1 MGKRIQQ
8 LLFVPLFFITF
19 FSYASTYFSYV
30 EEVESASATNNTYHY
45 QFDYWKAN
53 SPTEGNPCVSVLGH
67 DGAKRCYFTINHL
80 HSGKYTGGVASRID
94 WDCRINFATYKTMEA
109 IISDAR
115 DLCGLTFPYRG
126 SSRHSGHITTDECV
140 GIFLGKSQ
148 RAGSGKILPGGI
160 CGIAP
165 PPAGKCYFASV
176 GNNTLELDHGSLNAD
191 ELNGNTVSS
200 MFSIMCNKDMGVR
213 VSSNLQQNYVS
224 LRPNNELQSMVT
236 LNDQPASV
244 GVLVSTQANRGTPII
259 VKSTLKSSGSV
270 VPGKFS
276 GRITLVMT
284 IP

>member
-8 LLFVPLFFITF
+8 LLFVPLFFMTF

-30 EEVESASATNNTYHY
+30 EEVVSSGSSHKYY
-45 QFDYWKAN
+45 FQFDYWKAS
-53 SPTEGNPCVSVLGH
+53 SPTEGNPCVSVLGA
-67 DGAKRCYFTINHL
+67 DGAKKCYFTINHL
-80 HSGKYTGGVASRID
+80 HSGKDTGGVTSRIA
-94 WDCRINFATYKTMEA
+94 WDCRINFATYRTMEA
-109 IISDAR
+109 IIADAR
-115 DLCGLTFPYRG
+115 DQCGLTFPKTG
-126 SSRHSGHITTDECV
+126 MSEHSGTIKTDECV
-140 GIFLGKSQ
+140 GIFLGDKQ
-148 RAGSGKILPGGI
+148 RDGLSKMLPGGI

-176 GNNTLELDHGSLNAD
+176 ENNTLELDHGSLNAD

-200 MFSIMCNKDMGVR
+200 MFSILCNQDMGVR

-244 GVLVSTQANRGTPII
+244 GVLVSARANRGTPII
-259 VKSTLKSSGSV
+259 VKSILRTSGSV
-270 VPGKFS
+270 APGKFS

>member
-30 EEVESASATNNTYHY
+30 EEVEELKHNENVYHY
-45 QFDYWKAN
+45 QFDYWKAS
-53 SPTEGNPCVSVLGH
+53 SPTEGNPCVALLGSA
-67 DGAKRCYFTINHL
+67 GAKNCYFTINHL
-80 HSGKYTGGVASRID
+80 HSGKDKGGVASRID
-94 WDCRINFATYKTMEA
+94 WDCHINFATYKTMEA
-109 IISDAR
+109 IIGDAR
-115 DLCGLTFPYRG
+115 DRCGLTFPKKG
-126 SSRHSGHITTDECV
+126 SSQHSGAITTDECV
-140 GIFLGKSQ
+140 GIFVARKQ
-148 RAGSGKILPGGI
+148 RQGSAKMLPGGI

-244 GVLVSTQANRGTPII
+244 GVLVSAQANRGTPII
-259 VKSTLKSSGSV
+259 VKSILRTSGSV
-270 VPGKFS
+270 APGKFS